1 MNFRGT
7 VSGGTIQFK
16 FVAILRN
23 PDLVTGKGPPA
34 YDANALVIER
44 APFTE
49 MIVNAQN
56 IQSIIRELSVP
67 IHRATM
73 FEQHLVADNR
83 TG

>member
-23 PDLVTGKGPPA
+23 PDLVTGKGPAA

-44 APFTE
+44 APFMK
-49 MIVNAQN
+49 MIVNAQD
-56 IQSIIRELSVP
+56 I
-67 IHRATM
+67 
-73 FEQHLVADNR
+73 
-83 TG
+83 